1 MANEIQSISILMP
14 INRDN
19 SYFKE
24 ALDSINDASRGL
36 KVELV
41 VICNQM
47 TKNEFTEIEIKIS
60 RYLKIPFQ
68 IYNLGEVTLVDAL
81 NFGIKQCNYDLIAR
95 FDSDDVMDS
104 KRLQIQSK
112 YMTANIE
119 TGVMGSWVKVLKD
132 SKSTNQIVKF
142 PVRHSEIIELLK
154 FGNTFS
160 HPSIIFRKKVI
171 EGVGGYSNDFEYAED
186 FELWLRLSR
195 ITKLY
200 NYPDTLISYRVHKTQ
215 TSIRRKKVQ
224 IESLKNLIIRE
235 AIINNEIH
243 GKLSLKD
250 QNEKNINYEKISD
263 ENNLLMKS
271 RILQTMVPIHSQSYR
286 NVKCRQNIALF
297 RYNLPIGFKNLPILL
312 LYFSRAIL
320 LNPVLFLKF
329 FAIRK

>member
-1 MANEIQSISILMP
+1 MANELQSISILMP

-19 SYFKE
+19 SYFNE

-36 KVELV
+36 IVELV

-160 HPSIIFRKKVI
+160 HPSIIFRKNVI

-195 ITKLY
+195 ITNLY

-215 TSIRRKKVQ
+215 TSVRRKKVQ

-243 GKLSLKD
+243 GRLSIND
-250 QNEKNINYEKISD
+250 QNINYEKISD

-271 RILQTMVPIHSQSYR
+271 RILQTMIPIHSQSYR
-286 NVKCRQNIALF
+286 NVKCRQNIALL
-297 RYNLPIGFKNLPILL
+297 RYNLPIGFKNFPIFL

-329 FAIRK
+329 FAIRKL